1 MNLLVFLKLSLYPEV
16 HLCSLY
22 KSHALWSV
30 VIKVLFHAVTWDLL
44 VGHNVICSDPLRRSL
59 LSEKD

>member
-1 MNLLVFLKLSLYPEV
+1 MNLLVFLKLSLYPEF
-16 HLCSLY
+16 LLYSLY

-44 VGHNVICSDPLRRSL
+44 ACHNVTYSDPLR
-59 LSEKD
+59 